1 MILICKLYPPIRER
15 KCFIPLQVSTYIY
28 VLMMTDEQTLIR
40 TAELFKALSTPS
52 RLRILRLLSDQ
63 PSSVSTLVE
72 ATRLSQPLVSQHL
85 KTLRGNNLVTVTR
98 TGKEALYALA
108 DDHVAHVIR
117 DTIAH
122 SREPHH
128 GSQAD

>member
-1 MILICKLYPPIRER
+1 
-15 KCFIPLQVSTYIY
+15 
-28 VLMMTDEQTLIR
+28 MMDDEQTLIR
-40 TAELFKALSTPS
+40 TAEMFKALSTPS
-52 RLRILRLLSDQ
+52 RLRILCALSGA
-63 PSSVSTLVE
+63 PSSVTTLVE

-98 TGKEALYALA
+98 TGREALYALA

-122 SREPHH
+122 TREPHP

>member
-1 MILICKLYPPIRER
+1 MREGG
-15 KCFIPLQVSTYIY
+15 PLCAHFLSTYIY

-52 RLRILRLLSDQ
+52 RLRILCLLSDQ

-98 TGKEALYALA
+98 TGREALYALA

-122 SREPHH
+122 SREPHQ
-128 GSQAD
+128 GSQSD

>member
-1 MILICKLYPPIRER
+1 
-15 KCFIPLQVSTYIY
+15 
-28 VLMMTDEQTLIR
+28 MMTDEQTLIR

-52 RLRILRLLSDQ
+52 RLRILCLLSNR

-98 TGKEALYALA
+98 TGREALYALA

-128 GSQAD
+128 GSQSD

>member
-1 MILICKLYPPIRER
+1 MY
-15 KCFIPLQVSTYIY
+15 VY
-28 VLMMTDEQTLIR
+28 VLMMTDEEALIR
-40 TAELFKALSTPS
+40 TAELFKALSTAS
-52 RLRILRLLSDQ
+52 RLRILCVLAGE
-63 PSSVSTLVE
+63 PSSVTTLVE
-72 ATRLSQPLVSQHL
+72 TTKLSQPLVSQHL

-98 TGKEALYALA
+98 TGREALYSLS

>member
-1 MILICKLYPPIRER
+1 MY
-15 KCFIPLQVSTYIY
+15 VY
-28 VLMMTDEQTLIR
+28 VLMTDEETLIR
-40 TAELFKALSTPS
+40 TAELFKALSTAS
-52 RLRILRLLSDQ
+52 RLRILCVLARE
-63 PSSVSTLVE
+63 PSSVTTLVE
-72 ATRLSQPLVSQHL
+72 ATKLSQPLVSQHL

-98 TGKEALYALA
+98 TGREALYALS

-128 GSQAD
+128 SSQAD

>member
-1 MILICKLYPPIRER
+1 
-15 KCFIPLQVSTYIY
+15 
-28 VLMMTDEQTLIR
+28 MMTDEQTLIR
-40 TAELFKALSTPS
+40 TAELFKALSTAS
-52 RLRILRLLSDQ
+52 RLHILCVLSGQ
-63 PSSVSTLVE
+63 PSSVSTLVA
-72 ATRLSQPLVSQHL
+72 ATHLSQPLVSQHL

-98 TGKEALYALA
+98 TGKEALYALV

-128 GSQAD
+128 GSQTD

>member
-1 MILICKLYPPIRER
+1 ML
-15 KCFIPLQVSTYIY
+15 
-28 VLMMTDEQTLIR
+28 TDEQTLIR

-52 RLRILRLLSDQ
+52 RLRILCVLSGK
-63 PSSVSTLVE
+63 PSSVSALVE

-98 TGKEALYALA
+98 AGREALYALA

-122 SREPHH
+122 SREPHQ
-128 GSQAD
+128 GRQSD

>member
-1 MILICKLYPPIRER
+1 
-15 KCFIPLQVSTYIY
+15 
-28 VLMMTDEQTLIR
+28 MTDEQTLIR

-52 RLRILRLLSDQ
+52 RLRILCLLPLR

-98 TGKEALYALA
+98 TGREALYALA

-128 GSQAD
+128 GSQSD

>member
-1 MILICKLYPPIRER
+1 
-15 KCFIPLQVSTYIY
+15 
-28 VLMMTDEQTLIR
+28 MMNDEQTLIR
-40 TAELFKALSTPS
+40 TAELFKALSTAS
-52 RLRILRLLSDQ
+52 RLRILCVLSRE
-63 PSSVSTLVE
+63 PASVSTLVA
-72 ATRLSQPLVSQHL
+72 ATHLSQPLVSQHL

-108 DDHVAHVIR
+108 DDHVARVIR

-128 GSQAD
+128 ASHAD

>member
-1 MILICKLYPPIRER
+1 
-15 KCFIPLQVSTYIY
+15 
-28 VLMMTDEQTLIR
+28 MTDEQTLIR
-40 TAELFKALSTPS
+40 TAEVFKALSTPS
-52 RLRILRLLSDQ
+52 RLRILCVLSGR

-98 TGKEALYALA
+98 TGKEALYALT
-108 DDHVAHVIR
+108 DDHVARVIR

-122 SREPHH
+122 SREPHQS
-128 GSQAD
+128 SQAD

>member
-1 MILICKLYPPIRER
+1 MRGR
-15 KCFIPLQVSTYIY
+15 APLHSCTVSTYIY

-40 TAELFKALSTPS
+40 TAEMFKALSTPS
-52 RLRILRLLSDQ
+52 RLRILCLLSDQ

-98 TGKEALYALA
+98 TGREALYALT
-108 DDHVAHVIR
+108 DEHVAHVIR

-128 GSQAD
+128 GGQRD